1 MVSIL
6 NHTFQEIKDVL
17 IEHDLPANRA
27 YPLFGWIFRK
37 TEFDFSVM
45 SDLSKEHRAYFA
57 ENFRILELKEVNR
70 VASPDDEAVK
80 FLYETKDGFGIE
92 SVLLRGG
99 ETGEDDDGF
108 DPRRLTVCISTQ
120 VGCALEC
127 AFCATGQLGFKRNLT
142 TAEILSQILMMDRYA
157 KDAYKLE
164 RNGRAINNIVFMGM
178 GEPFLNYD
186 SLMKAIHILNF
197 SGGFHLGARHITI
210 STAGI
215 IEKIQEL
222 AETGLQVRLAVS
234 LNSANHEKRKVL
246 MPVARSNNTGRLLTA
261 IRDYQDKTNRRVTFE
276 YVLVEG
282 VNDKEE
288 DVLAM
293 KHELKGIRY
302 NLNLIPY
309 NDVSYLPFEALRKGT
324 LDHFKALLRKHAIP
338 FVQRYSKG
346 TEIAAAC
353 GQLGMEMKK

>member
-1 MVSIL
+1 
-6 NHTFQEIKDVL
+6 
-17 IEHDLPANRA
+17 
-27 YPLFGWIFRK
+27 
-37 TEFDFSVM
+37 
-45 SDLSKEHRAYFA
+45 
-57 ENFRILELKEVNR
+57 
-70 VASPDDEAVK
+70 
-80 FLYETKDGFGIE
+80 
-92 SVLLRGG
+92 
-99 ETGEDDDGF
+99 
-108 DPRRLTVCISTQ
+108 
-120 VGCALEC
+120 
-127 AFCATGQLGFKRNLT
+127 
-142 TAEILSQILMMDRYA
+142 
-157 KDAYKLE
+157 
-164 RNGRAINNIVFMGM
+164 
-178 GEPFLNYD
+178 
-186 SLMKAIHILNF
+186 MKAIHILNF